1 MTLFSDGMAARLL
14 VVNLIRE
21 LEKNG
26 SLESAKVDHIFSE
39 AKRQGQGW
47 LEALKR
53 ENQAAEAAAAETDDL
68 GFELHRDSIVE
79 AISQIDTGLEEIQ
92 GLRE

>member
-53 ENQAAEAAAAETDDL
+53 ENQAAEAAGAETDDL
-68 GFELHRDSIVE
+68 GFELHRDSIIG
-79 AISQIDTGLEEIQ
+79 AISQIDTQLEEIQ